1 MIDKDEKKS
10 LSGLDWIQAAFRA
23 LTAGGPQA
31 IRVEAIARSLKVSKG
46 SFYWHFKDAPALKT
60 AMLNHWMEA
69 ATADIIEAV
78 EGDTPPPADQLRLL
92 VEISTS
98 DLDVPYGGPLAELA
112 IRDWAR
118 YEEEAARILTRVD
131 TQRLA
136 YTETL
141 FSRLGQTK
149 ETARQNSA
157 LLYAAL
163 LGLQQLPYSDRVDQR
178 RDLSALLEM
187 LLKNWSSNRY

>member
-1 MIDKDEKKS
+1 MTSKNEKKP
-10 LSGLDWIQAAFRA
+10 LSQLDWIQAAFRA
-23 LTAGGPQA
+23 LTEAGPQA

-46 SFYWHFKDAPALKT
+46 SFYWHFKDASALRT
-60 AMLNHWMEA
+60 AMLDHWVEA
-69 ATADIIEAV
+69 ATADIINTV
-78 EGDTPPPADQLRLL
+78 EDNAPPPANQLRLL
-92 VEISTS
+92 VEITTS
-98 DLDVPYGGPLAELA
+98 DLDEPYGGPLAELA

-118 YEEEAARILTRVD
+118 YDKEAARILARVD
-131 TQRLA
+131 RQRLE
-136 YTETL
+136 YGEKL
-141 FSRLGQTK
+141 FSRLGQVK

-187 LLKNWSSNRY
+187 QLKS